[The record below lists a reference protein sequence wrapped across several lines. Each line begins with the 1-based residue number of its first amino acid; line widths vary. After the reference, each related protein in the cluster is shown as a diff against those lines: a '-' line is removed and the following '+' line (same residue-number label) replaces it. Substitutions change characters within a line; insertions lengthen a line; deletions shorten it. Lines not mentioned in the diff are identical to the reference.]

1 MVFFRRRAPFLALA
15 TAFVWGGLVT
25 EAGAQGSTASDRA
38 ALAALYDATGGA
50 TWENN
55 TNWKTNAPLNEWYG
69 VQTDATGRVIEIRL
83 RENALT
89 GSLPTALRNLDR
101 LGTLELGGNE
111 LTGAVPSW
119 LGELS
124 NLRALAL
131 WGNELT
137 GTIPAALQNLSRLD
151 FLNLSSN
158 NLTGPVPTWLGDLS
172 NLWLLWLGGN
182 ELTGPVPASLRSL
195 NRLQSLNLGW
205 NQLTGTIPAWL
216 GELSGLRTLWLA
228 SNELTGSIPTTLQN
242 LDQLESLDLGGNSL
256 PGTIPAWL
264 GEMSNLQALRLWENE
279 LTGTVPTAL
288 RNLDQLESLNLSG
301 NHLTGTVPTWL
312 GELSNLRSLW
322 LRENALSG
330 TIPTTLRNLNNL
342 ESLNFARNDL
352 SGAIPVWLGDLS
364 NLSRLYLYD
373 NELTGTVPDAF
384 GRLQDLDRLAVGW
397 NPLSGQLPQSLT
409 QLPHITWLDIQATGV
424 CAPADDHFLTWLGR
438 VETFLGQ
445 TCNRAPAAV
454 DTIPAQ
460 TLTAP
465 ESSEVSVAPF
475 FADPDDD
482 ALVFTA
488 ESARTAQVTAT
499 VSGDTVWLS
508 AHEAGE
514 ANVAV
519 NACDPDG
526 LCAGQTMQVT
536 VDASSSSSQSD
547 REALEA
553 FYDATGGDGWED
565 NTNWKSSATLDS
577 WYGVTTNSSGRVTG
591 LRLWRNGLTGAI
603 PAALRSLDELEILN
617 LGGNALAG
625 PIPGWLGSMSNLR
638 GLYFWRN
645 DLTGPIPAEL
655 GNLPNLRVLSLCCNE
670 LTGEVPDAL
679 RELGDLEE
687 LVVSWN
693 NLTGRIPSWVTSLTS
708 LRRLW
713 LGGNELTG
721 PLPTG
726 LGGLSELRELALGPN
741 DLSPGPIPGELG
753 DLVQLEELFL
763 GATNRTGPIPPEFGT
778 LTNLRVLSLHTNGL
792 SGPIPDDLSSLTN
805 LRQLFLHYNFG
816 LTGPLPAEW
825 QVPDLERLDIFLTQA
840 CAPDGWQEQLET
852 IEEFEGTICGTEEE
866 SPTVDVAFVY
876 TPAARE
882 AAGGTEAIE
891 AGIDL
896 MIAATNQAFQD
907 SGVHGRVA
915 LVDRS
920 EVRYVETGDSLL
932 EASRLRNPE
941 DGHLDEVHDL
951 RDRVGADLLHLIVDE
966 SDRGGR
972 AYRPG
977 AFGFSVWPGWAVPH
991 EFGHN
996 LGLRHDRYEIAIEH
1010 SLRPH
1015 PAYGYVNP
1023 PGLQP
1028 GAARPTQ
1035 WGTIMSY
1042 PDQCDDQFT
1051 RCAWLPLFSNPRQ
1064 RYNGDRMGVPFD
1076 GEAASPGLIGPADAA
1091 GVLDVTI
1098 PAVARWRDRP
1108 ADAEQATAAAASTN
1122 GQQPRNPGGIQAP
1135 PPGQPAG
1142 LFFDPLPAGALSAGA
1157 VIAPGVPQ
1165 PAGSMSSRRRLAAV
1179 DFRQLGETVAEL
1191 ALNLFDDATFTGIV
1205 MQAAPTFSGGYV
1217 LSGRLAGVENGTMT
1231 LVVNG
1236 NIIAGRVWTP
1246 EATYRISPADGG
1258 FHAIQQVD
1266 RERLPPL
1273 GDPLPRPL
1281 PEGDRRDP
1289 PRRQ

>member
-1 MVFFRRRAPFLALA
+1 
-15 TAFVWGGLVT
+15 
-25 EAGAQGSTASDRA
+25 
-38 ALAALYDATGGA
+38 
-50 TWENN
+50 
-55 TNWKTNAPLNEWYG
+55 
-69 VQTDATGRVIEIRL
+69 
-83 RENALT
+83 
-89 GSLPTALRNLDR
+89 
-101 LGTLELGGNE
+101 
-111 LTGAVPSW
+111 
-119 LGELS
+119 
-124 NLRALAL
+124 
-131 WGNELT
+131 
-137 GTIPAALQNLSRLD
+137 
-151 FLNLSSN
+151 
-158 NLTGPVPTWLGDLS
+158 
-172 NLWLLWLGGN
+172 
-182 ELTGPVPASLRSL
+182 
-195 NRLQSLNLGW
+195 
-205 NQLTGTIPAWL
+205 
-216 GELSGLRTLWLA
+216 
-228 SNELTGSIPTTLQN
+228 
-242 LDQLESLDLGGNSL
+242 
-256 PGTIPAWL
+256 
-264 GEMSNLQALRLWENE
+264 MSNLEALRLWENE
-279 LTGTVPTAL
+279 LTGTIPTAL

-312 GELSNLRSLW
+312 GELSNLRSLR
-322 LRENALSG
+322 LRENELTG
-330 TIPTTLRNLNNL
+330 TIPTALRNLNNL
-342 ESLNFARNDL
+342 ETLNFARNDL
-352 SGAIPVWLGDLS
+352 SGTVPVWLGDLS
-364 NLSRLYLYD
+364 HLSWLYLYD
-373 NELTGTVPDAF
+373 NEFTGTVPDAF
-384 GRLQDLDRLAVGW
+384 GRLQDLESLAISW

-424 CAPADDHFLTWLGR
+424 CAPADDHFLTWLAR
-438 VETFLGQ
+438 VETFLGE

-460 TLTAP
+460 TLAAP
-465 ESSEVSVAPF
+465 ESSEISVTPF

-482 ALVFTA
+482 VLVFTA

-519 NACDPDG
+519 TACDPDG

-536 VDASSSSSQSD
+536 VDAASSASQSD

-553 FYDATGGDGWED
+553 FYDATGGDAWDD
-565 NTNWKSSATLDS
+565 NTNWKTSAALDS
-577 WYGVTTNSSGRVTG
+577 WYGVTTDPSGRVTG
-591 LRLWRNGLTGAI
+591 LRLWQNGLTGAI

-625 PIPGWLGSMSNLR
+625 PIPGWLGTMSNLR
-638 GLYFWRN
+638 GLYFWSN

-713 LGGNELTG
+713 LSGNELTG

-741 DLSPGPIPGELG
+741 DFSPGPIPGELG

-763 GATNRTGPIPPEFGT
+763 GAANRTGPIPPEFGD
-778 LTNLRVLSLHTNGL
+778 LTNLRVLSLYNNGL
-792 SGPIPDDLSSLTN
+792 SGPIPDELSGLTSLRH
-805 LRQLFLHYNFG
+805 LILDYNFG

-825 QVPDLERLDIFLTQA
+825 QLPDLEQLDIFLTQA

-896 MIAATNQAFQD
+896 MIAETNQAFRD
-907 SGVHGRVA
+907 SGVDGRVA
-915 LVDRS
+915 LVARS

-932 EASRLRNPE
+932 EASRLRNRE
-941 DGHLDEVHDL
+941 DGHLDEVHDM

-1023 PGLQP
+1023 PGLEP

-1042 PDQCDDQFT
+1042 PDQCDAQFT

-1064 RYNGDRMGVPFD
+1064 RYNGDRMGVPFGD
-1076 GEAASPGLIGPADAA
+1076 EAASPGLIGPADAA

-1108 ADAEQATAAAASTN
+1108 AEAGPPAAAAASAS
-1122 GQQPRNPGGIQAP
+1122 GQQPRNPGGIQAA

-1142 LFFDPLPAGALSAGA
+1142 LFFDPLVAAGAASAGAASASA
-1157 VIAPGVPQ
+1157 VIAPGIPQ
-1165 PAGSMSSRRRLAAV
+1165 PPDSMSSRRRLVSV
-1179 DFRQLGETVAEL
+1179 DFRQLGETVGEL
-1191 ALNLFDDATFTGIV
+1191 ALNLFDDAIFTGLV
-1205 MQAAPTFSGGYV
+1205 VQTAPTFSGGYV

-1236 NIIAGRVWTP
+1236 NIVAGRVWTP

-1289 PRRQ
+1289 PRSQ